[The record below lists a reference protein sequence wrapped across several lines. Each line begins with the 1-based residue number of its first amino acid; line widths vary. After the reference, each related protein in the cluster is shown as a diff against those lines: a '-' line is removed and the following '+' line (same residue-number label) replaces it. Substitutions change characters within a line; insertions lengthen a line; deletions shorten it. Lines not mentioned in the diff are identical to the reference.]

1 MIEMIGYLAS
11 AAIGFI
17 AGMMTYRRMLKRDP
31 DKLEEIAA
39 AIRAAKRRW

>member
-1 MIEMIGYLAS
+1 MIE
-11 AAIGFI
+11 FC
-17 AGMMTYRRMLKRDP
+17 AGLLLGVAVGAWAYRYALRRDP